1 MREEYYYYWLGRI
14 RGIGLRTIEEWIKE
28 GYTPEQFYRGDPVF
42 LRSIRG
48 MTEKMKEQI
57 LDPVWREQTK
67 KEWELCQ
74 KEEIRYYSYFFKD
87 YPVYLRKIYQPPR
100 ELFARGP
107 LPEDIKGSIAIVG
120 ARDCSFYGR
129 DMARWFGARLAR
141 AGMWVISGM
150 ALGIDGWAHRGALE
164 AGGRTCAV
172 LGSGIKVCYPERNRA
187 LYKQLW
193 QQGSIVSE
201 WPVYT
206 KAQPGFFPLRN
217 RIISGLAS
225 GVLVVE
231 AREKSGSLI
240 TANEALDQGKDV
252 FVVPGRIGDRLSQGC
267 NRLICAG
274 AIPVL
279 CPEDIL
285 NYYGIEEKEIM
296 RNFTKEEEKIW
307 QELGSY
313 PVSVQA
319 LCRTTGIH
327 LERVYKILLKWKKN
341 QWIQEVAQGYF
352 IKE

>member
-1 MREEYYYYWLGRI
+1 M
-14 RGIGLRTIEEWIKE
+14 
-28 GYTPEQFYRGDPVF
+28 
-42 LRSIRG
+42 
-48 MTEKMKEQI
+48 
-57 LDPVWREQTK
+57 
-67 KEWELCQ
+67 
-74 KEEIRYYSYFFKD
+74 
-87 YPVYLRKIYQPPR
+87 
-100 ELFARGP
+100 
-107 LPEDIKGSIAIVG
+107 
-120 ARDCSFYGR
+120 
-129 DMARWFGARLAR
+129 
-141 AGMWVISGM
+141 
-150 ALGIDGWAHRGALE
+150 
-164 AGGRTCAV
+164 
-172 LGSGIKVCYPERNRA
+172 
-187 LYKQLW
+187 YKQLW

>member
-1 MREEYYYYWLGRI
+1 M
-14 RGIGLRTIEEWIKE
+14 
-28 GYTPEQFYRGDPVF
+28 V
-42 LRSIRG
+42 
-48 MTEKMKEQI
+48 
-57 LDPVWREQTK
+57 
-67 KEWELCQ
+67 
-74 KEEIRYYSYFFKD
+74 
-87 YPVYLRKIYQPPR
+87 
-100 ELFARGP
+100 
-107 LPEDIKGSIAIVG
+107 
-120 ARDCSFYGR
+120 
-129 DMARWFGARLAR
+129 
-141 AGMWVISGM
+141 
-150 ALGIDGWAHRGALE
+150 
-164 AGGRTCAV
+164 
-172 LGSGIKVCYPERNRA
+172 
-187 LYKQLW
+187 
-193 QQGSIVSE
+193 
-201 WPVYT
+201 
-206 KAQPGFFPLRN
+206 
-217 RIISGLAS
+217 
-225 GVLVVE
+225 
-231 AREKSGSLI
+231 LI